1 MSVGCRHRD
10 THRRRTHGAL
20 RLALGA
26 PALVAVAAWSVGC
39 GGPRPPAAVG
49 SIPDLRVAIGS
60 TESVGLAGYFS
71 DPDGD
76 ELSYAALS
84 SNTEVATV
92 AISGDSVAVTGV
104 ASGSAEIT
112 VTASDGSESASQN
125 FNASVPFAD
134 RIVLE
139 ILYGELGGDDWIDNT
154 NWNTDRPLDE
164 WHRVSTDAD
173 GRVVE
178 LLLWENSLMGEIPP
192 ELGDLSNLETLYLQD
207 NSLRGEIPPELG
219 HLSNLKRLVLY
230 NNSLTGE
237 IPSEL
242 SDLSNLEYMYFGS
255 NSLTGEI
262 PPELASLS
270 NLEYMS
276 LSNNSLTGDV
286 PSELGDLSK
295 LELLYLH
302 QNSLTG
308 EIPSRFLNL
317 SSLAQFY
324 WSDND
329 GLCAPDT
336 SEFDNWLGGLW
347 SWRGPRCD

>member
-1 MSVGCRHRD
+1 MSVDCRHRD
-10 THRRRTHGAL
+10 THHRRTRSAL
-20 RLALGA
+20 RLALSA
-26 PALVAVAAWSVGC
+26 PVLVAVAAWSVGC
-39 GGPRPPAAVG
+39 SDPRPPAAVG
-49 SIPDLRVAIGS
+49 SIPELRVAIGG

-76 ELSYAALS
+76 ELSYAASS
-84 SNTEVATV
+84 SNTEVATA
-92 AISGDSVAVTGV
+92 AISGDSVAITGV

-125 FNASVPFAD
+125 FNVYVLLAD
-134 RIVLE
+134 RLVLE

-154 NWNTDRPLDE
+154 NWNTDRPLGE

-178 LLLWENSLMGEIPP
+178 LVLWENSLMGEIPP
-192 ELGDLSNLETLYLQD
+192 ELGDLSNLEILYLQD
-207 NSLRGEIPPELG
+207 NALRGEIPPELAN
-219 HLSNLKRLVLY
+219 LSNLNRLVLY
-230 NNSLTGE
+230 NNSLTGD

-242 SDLSNLEYMYFGS
+242 GDLSNLEYLYLGS

-262 PPELASLS
+262 PPELGDLS
-270 NLEYMS
+270 NLEYLS
-276 LSNNSLTGDV
+276 LSNNLLTGDV
-286 PSELGDLSK
+286 PSELGDLSN

-317 SSLAQFY
+317 SSLAEFH
-324 WSDND
+324 WNDND

-336 SEFDNWLGGLW
+336 NEFDNWLGGLW
-347 SWRGPRCD
+347 SWRGPICD